1 MTENLKQQYAN
12 LCQKLGDATY
22 RLNILQSEIS
32 ELQEQLKAINVLN
45 ASLIAYESAKA
56 QTLQDFIKNREQ
68 SGAKVELTDKSP
80 V

>member
-1 MTENLKQQYAN
+1 MTENLKQQYAH

-22 RLNILQSEIS
+22 RLNLLQSEIS
-32 ELQEQLKAINVLN
+32 ELQEQLKAVNVLN